1 MAENPCVEVPHMSQ
15 TDSAAKYV
23 KIWAILLVLLVVSIL
38 GPLFEVP
45 MLTLITAFGIA
56 MVKASLVAIHFMHLN
71 VEKRYIRYML
81 YAMVLVIGLFFAG
94 TAPDIMKTA
103 GLRWENQAVFDL
115 IKEHTTHESHS
126 NHLP

>member
-1 MAENPCVEVPHMSQ
+1 MAENPHVEAPRMSQ

-23 KIWAILLVLLVVSIL
+23 KIWAILLVLLVVSIV

-94 TAPDIMKTA
+94 TAPDIMKAT

-126 NHLP
+126 PHLP